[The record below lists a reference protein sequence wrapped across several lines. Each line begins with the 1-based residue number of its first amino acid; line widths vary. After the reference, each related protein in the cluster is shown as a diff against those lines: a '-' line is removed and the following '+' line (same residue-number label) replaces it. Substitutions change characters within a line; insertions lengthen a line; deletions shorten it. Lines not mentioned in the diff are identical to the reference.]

1 MTQKFAMMF
10 AALIVSSGASAGIE
24 GTMAS
29 GVGGPELCVV
39 ENARVQPKFRDVMV
53 RVLGARGYR
62 AKLVETNVD
71 CPVVMAFSAKYAR
84 SRMGTVSVLKTS
96 RFTVYRDLQQIG
108 DVTFRYS
115 HGPLGNGTV
124 EEVVTRM
131 VERLLPARY

>member
-1 MTQKFAMMF
+1 MNKSLTMLF
-10 AALIVSSGASAGIE
+10 AALAVSSGACASIE
-24 GTMAS
+24 GTMAP

-39 ENARVQPKFRDVMV
+39 DNARVQPKFRDLML

-62 AKLVETNVD
+62 AKMVETNID

-84 SRMGTVSVLKTS
+84 TRMGMYSVLKTS
-96 RFTVYRDLQQIG
+96 RFIVYRDLQPIAE
-108 DVTFRYS
+108 VTYRYS

-131 VERLLPARY
+131 VEKLLPARY